1 MPFGMSARAGL
12 CAAAILCA
20 ATAVS
25 AEPVPRLVRV
35 VGHGEVTAM
44 PDRASVTLGSEVRN
58 SSLSAARAEVS
69 ATVDRVLA
77 LSRDLQIDPKHVN
90 ATQLRVQPEYRWSEK
105 DRQRVMLGY
114 VVTRQ
119 IIVELQDLDKL
130 GPLFERAI
138 DAGINQVSG
147 PFLTSSRREE
157 LERDAMSR
165 AVADA
170 RLDGETLAS
179 AAGARLGAVRRLDV
193 SAQGAPVPINGA
205 RVAVADA
212 AVAEQASYQPGELKF
227 SATVTVEYDL
237 QP

>member
-1 MPFGMSARAGL
+1 MPSVISARASL

-20 ATAVS
+20 TTAVG
-25 AEPVPRLVRV
+25 AEPVARLVRV

-44 PDRASVTLGSEVRN
+44 PDRASVTLGSEARN
-58 SSLSAARAEVS
+58 PSLSAARDEVS

-77 LSRDLQIDPKHVN
+77 LCRDLAIEPEHVD

-119 IIVELQDLDKL
+119 VIVELQDLDKL

-138 DAGINQVSG
+138 DAGVNQVVG
-147 PFLTSSRREE
+147 PFLSSSRQEE

-170 RLDGETLAS
+170 RRDGETLAS

-193 SAQGAPVPINGA
+193 SAPGAPEPIHGA
-205 RVAVADA
+205 RLAVAQA
-212 AVAEQASYQPGELKF
+212 AAAEQAGYQPGELKF